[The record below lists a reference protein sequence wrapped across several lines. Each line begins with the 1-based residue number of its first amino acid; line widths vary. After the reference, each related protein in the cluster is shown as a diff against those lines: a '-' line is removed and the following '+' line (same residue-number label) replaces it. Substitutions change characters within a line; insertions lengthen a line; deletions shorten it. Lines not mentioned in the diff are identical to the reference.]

1 MAKLTIKMLKDAGAC
16 APELERLKGLFGS
29 SVEITEEFCV
39 KHASE
44 CNWGW
49 ASKLLSPEAR
59 AEYERVRASAWAEYD
74 RARAPAR
81 VEYERVTD
89 VEHAECEL
97 VSASAWAEYERARA
111 SAWAEYE
118 HARAP
123 ARAGYDRVSASAW
136 AEYGRARASA
146 WARLWIQD
154 HPTCKA

>member
-16 APELERLKGLFGS
+16 APALKRLKALFGS

-39 KHASE
+39 EHASE

-74 RARAPAR
+74 R
-81 VEYERVTD
+81 V
-89 VEHAECEL
+89 
-97 VSASAWAEYERARA
+97 
-111 SAWAEYE
+111 
-118 HARAP
+118 RAP
-123 ARAGYDRVSASAW
+123 ARAGYNRVKGAAWEEFDRVEGAAW
-136 AEYGRARASA
+136 AEYDRVEGAAWAEYDQVVAPARAEYNRVRGAA

-154 HPTCKA
+154 HLHMVAGAGARSYLE

>member
-1 MAKLTIKMLKDAGAC
+1 MAKLTIKMLKNAGAC
-16 APELERLKGLFGS
+16 APELKRLKGLFGS

-39 KHASE
+39 EQALVGD
-44 CNWGW
+44 CDWDW
-49 ASKLLSPEAR
+49 ASNLLSPEAR
-59 AEYERVRASAWAEYD
+59 AEYERVRDAAWAEYD

-89 VEHAECEL
+89 VEHAECE
-97 VSASAWAEYERARA
+97 
-111 SAWAEYE
+111 
-118 HARAP
+118 
-123 ARAGYDRVSASAW
+123 RVSASAW